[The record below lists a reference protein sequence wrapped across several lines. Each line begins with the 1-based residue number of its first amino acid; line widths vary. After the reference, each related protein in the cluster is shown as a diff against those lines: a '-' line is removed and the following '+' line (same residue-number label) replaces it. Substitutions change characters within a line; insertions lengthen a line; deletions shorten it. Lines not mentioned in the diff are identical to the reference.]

1 MQSFFYNIISCF
13 REKKVCRLFVILIFR
28 KYDTLCC
35 VDEIEIVIH
44 FFSNTIYRFIEILFR
59 FNEF

>member
-13 REKKVCRLFVILIFR
+13 REKKVFRLFVILIFR
-28 KYDTLCC
+28 KYDTLFC
-35 VDEIEIVIH
+35 VDEIVIH
-44 FFSNTIYRFIEILFR
+44 FFSNTISRFIEILFR